1 LEFIGLPAMS
11 SAGSG
16 GPFSHMAAGPR
27 TIVFPLGGPLARAD
41 LPALC
46 ERGRTLL
53 EASGA
58 DVLVCDARGLVDAD
72 AVALDAIA
80 RLQLTARRLGGRI
93 CVRHAPAELEDLLRL
108 TGLAEICGLLS
119 VLERKAEERED
130 SLGVEEEGQLD
141 DPPA

>member
-1 LEFIGLPAMS
+1 MS
-11 SAGSG
+11 SAWFA

-27 TIVFPLGGPLARAD
+27 TIVLPLGGPLARAD

-46 ERGRTLL
+46 QRGRALL
-53 EASGA
+53 GASGA
-58 DVLVCDARGLVDAD
+58 DVLVCDASGLVGAD

-108 TGLAEICGLLS
+108 TGLAEICGLRL
-119 VLERKAEERED
+119 VLERQAEERED
-130 SLGVEEEGQLD
+130 PLRVEEEGQLD
-141 DPPA
+141 DSPA

>member
-1 LEFIGLPAMS
+1 MAP
-11 SAGSG
+11 
-16 GPFSHMAAGPR
+16 GPS
-27 TIVFPLGGPLARAD
+27 TTVLSLGGPLARAD

-46 ERGRTLL
+46 ERGRALL

-58 DVLVCDARGLVDAD
+58 EVLVCDASRLVKVD

-93 CVRHAPAELEDLLRL
+93 CVRRAPVELEELLRF
-108 TGLAEICGLLS
+108 TGLAEICGLLA
-119 VLERKAEERED
+119 VLEREAEERKEP
-130 SLGVEEEGQLD
+130 LGVQEEGELA

>member
-1 LEFIGLPAMS
+1 MS

-27 TIVFPLGGPLARAD
+27 TIVLPLGGPLVRAD

-58 DVLVCDARGLVDAD
+58 GVLVCDARGLVDAD

-93 CVRHAPAELEDLLRL
+93 CVRYAPAELEDLLRL

-119 VLERKAEERED
+119 VLEGEAEEWED
-130 SLGVEEEGQLD
+130 PLGVEEEGQLD
-141 DPPA
+141 DSPA